1 MSFRNFDYLGYNQYM
16 KAIKFMFLIVMVALA
31 AAGASAG
38 EIRVFRLNYADP
50 NSVATTIKALF
61 GGKVNAIPVPS
72 LNAVAVN
79 VSDKYEMEEIAK
91 LAAVLDRR
99 PANFRFSIQSDSQ
112 SHESSQFIGINK
124 GRGRAENARSTTNS
138 TSQRTIVAM
147 EYAKASLTDEMVRI
161 YSYPGWYG
169 PEIVQIT
176 TSHGLKISGHL
187 LDDNRIIV
195 QVWYAQGNQDVS
207 EVLLTEVEVHAGEW
221 FSLGGLDQS
230 SSQSGYTANVSRKAE
245 IGHKKTG
252 GQIDRRF
259 MLRVDV
265 IR

>member
-1 MSFRNFDYLGYNQYM
+1 M
-16 KAIKFMFLIVMVALA
+16 KPLKCILLIVALFYVACFA
-31 AAGASAG
+31 DAS

-72 LNAVAVN
+72 LNAVAVS
-79 VSDKYEMEEIAK
+79 VSDNYEMEEIAK

-99 PANFRFSIQSDSQ
+99 PATFRFTVQSDSQ
-112 SHESSQFIGINK
+112 GNESSRFIGVQR
-124 GRGRAENARSTTNS
+124 GRGRAETTRSTTNS
-138 TSQRTIVAM
+138 TSQRSVVAM
-147 EYAKASLTDEMVRI
+147 EFAKASLTDEIVKI

-169 PEIVQIT
+169 PEAVQIT
-176 TSHGLKISGHL
+176 TSHGLKVSGHL
-187 LDDNRIIV
+187 SDDNRIIV
-195 QVWYAQGNQDVS
+195 QVWFAQGDQNAS
-207 EVLLTEVEVHAGEW
+207 EVLLTEVEARAGEW

-230 SSQSGYTANVSRKAE
+230 SSQSGYTGSLSRKGQ